1 MKQLTYNE
9 AVGLKQTSHE
19 GVLVMGRKALE
30 IKFHFHNGG
39 EWTIST
45 KQIGDLWIKRVS
57 QSIGRLNG
65 QGEIVE
71 IRPAE
76 GFKIEI
82 YPDADTFQS
91 TSINQ
96 GGLESGMFETV
107 VKNDDIEWMT
117 LVWDDGS
124 KEEIYFPFEPST
136 PDKIDNVY
144 MTARIG
150 ENGHLYIVIHEEE
163 TVDNEYFS

>member
-1 MKQLTYNE
+1 MNVLTYNVFVE
-9 AVGLKQTSHE
+9 LKQLSHE

-30 IKFHFHNGG
+30 FSFHFHNGG
-39 EWTIST
+39 KWAIPTE
-45 KQIGDLWIKRVS
+45 QIGDLWIKRVS
-57 QSIGRLNG
+57 QSIGRING

-76 GFKIEI
+76 GFKIEVF
-82 YPDADTFQS
+82 PDADTFQS

-136 PDKIDNVY
+136 PDKIDNVH

-150 ENGHLYIVIHEEE
+150 ANGHLYIVIHEEE
-163 TVDNEYFS
+163 TVEDAYFS